1 MAVQSVT
8 VVMRHDGG
16 LVAGGGEVQ
25 ALETAAQLRSR
36 GLDVDILTPLT
47 DRAGDVAHFM
57 GCLDYFSDTAAI
69 LKSRGVPVVTSTIW
83 HRPRPIARVKLDASL
98 KRLGGTFPRSARRL
112 FRESHLLFTPTE
124 AVEER
129 LEAFFGLDRS
139 KMFRVPNAG
148 ISEKFADA
156 GPEPFREAFGIEGD
170 FVLHV
175 GMLTHRKNQLGVI
188 RALKGSGKKMVF
200 LGRTMQDDYAEQ
212 CRREAGNDAIFLD
225 PLPHDSPLIG
235 SAYAA
240 ARVVCIPSHLEDFLI
255 AGMEAA
261 IAGAKLVLSRNW
273 YPQELYGEFALYPDA
288 DNPSEI
294 RQAIE
299 LAWERPIDRHA
310 QQDWFLK
317 RYTWDVVANR
327 LIEGYDRAISLSRKP
342 N

>member
-1 MAVQSVT
+1 
-8 VVMRHDGG
+8 MRHDGG
-16 LVAGGGEVQ
+16 LVGGGGEVQ
-25 ALETAAQLRSR
+25 ALETAARLRKR
-36 GLDVDILTPLT
+36 GLEVDILTPFT
-47 DRAGDVAHFM
+47 DKTGDVAHFM
-57 GCLDYFSDTAAI
+57 GCLDYFADTATI
-69 LKSRGVPVVTSTIW
+69 LKSRGVPVATSTIW
-83 HRPRPIARVKLDASL
+83 HRPRPLGRVKLDAHL

-112 FRESHLLFTPTE
+112 FRESDVLFTPTQ

-148 ISEKFADA
+148 VSEKFAEA
-156 GPEPFREAFGIEGD
+156 RPEAFREAFDIEDD

-188 RALKGSGKKMVF
+188 RALKGTGKRMVF

-212 CRREAGNDAIFLD
+212 CRKEAGDQAIFLD
-225 PLPHDSPLIG
+225 PLPYDSPLIG

-273 YPQELYGEFALYPDA
+273 YPQELYGDHALYPDA
-288 DNPSEI
+288 NNPGEI

-299 LAWERPIDRHA
+299 KAWGVPTDRA
-310 QQDWFLK
+310 GQQKWFLD
-317 RYTWDVVANR
+317 RYTWDVVAKR
-327 LIEGYDRAISLSRKP
+327 LIEGYDLAISRSRKA